1 MPKTLSATHASIAQA
16 TWNWNWEADKQT
28 TIRTVAEYLELG
40 RGLRGAMLDHIE
52 GIMSIVPGVSLKDE
66 SGKEYKLADL
76 PKLREE
82 LTTNPDDTRFMK
94 TQMSATRKLTD
105 VSINQ
110 QPERIRDYL
119 RFQIICDDVQDV
131 QATRAVIQSGK
142 MGMTSQKDRFRHP
155 CPEGGHR
162 AYLYHAVVG
171 EGAKTLKFEGMI
183 CLRAIEEFGVDKT
196 LRSAERDFNKVA
208 TGRDTKPTRAP
219 AFAEAS
225 EKLRQ
230 LRKATMYDLCSTIEG
245 LDAMLSPKVVPSVE
259 FATAITAF
267 NDQSPGS
274 RAHVE
279 RVRPVHSERVTGL
292 LNRAF
297 H

>member
-183 CLRAIEEFGVDKT
+183 CLRAIEEFGVDKS
-196 LRSAERDFNKVA
+196 LRNAEREFNRAA
-208 TGRDTKPTRAP
+208 TDGGIKRTRAP
-219 AFAEAS
+219 VLTEAS
-225 EKLRQ
+225 DKLRE
-230 LRKATMYDLCSTIEG
+230 LRKAAIYHLCSTIPG
-245 LDAMLSPKVVPSVE
+245 LDGMLSPEVLPEVE
-259 FATAITAF
+259 FATAMAAF
-267 NDQSPGS
+267 NNQSQGS
-274 RAHVE
+274 RGYIG
-279 RVRPVHSERVTGL
+279 RVRPVHSDKIAGL
-292 LNRAF
+292 LNISL